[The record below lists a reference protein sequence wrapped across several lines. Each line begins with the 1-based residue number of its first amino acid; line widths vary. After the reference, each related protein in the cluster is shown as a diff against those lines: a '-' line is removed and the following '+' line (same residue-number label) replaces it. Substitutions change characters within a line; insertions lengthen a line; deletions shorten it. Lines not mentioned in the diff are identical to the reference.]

1 MSPADPR
8 LSKLKRQQAQR
19 RRNLK
24 DPKWMDDR
32 SFPKHGEALT
42 TGDYVANYH
51 SLNPGRHLGAQFTFT
66 NICGSKL

>member
-1 MSPADPR
+1 MSAA

-32 SFPKHGEALT
+32 TFPKHGEALT
-42 TGDYVANYH
+42 TGDYIANYH
-51 SLNPGRHLGAQFTFT
+51 SLNPSFAWGARFSFV
-66 NICGSKL
+66 NIMGGKL